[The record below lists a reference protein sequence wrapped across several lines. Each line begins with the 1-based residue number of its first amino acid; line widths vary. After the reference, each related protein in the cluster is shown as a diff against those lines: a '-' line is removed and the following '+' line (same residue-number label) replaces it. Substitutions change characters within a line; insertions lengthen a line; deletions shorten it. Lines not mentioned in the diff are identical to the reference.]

1 MGEIR
6 MNMKIHLP
14 VAVAGMCA
22 MVVMAAYAAY
32 ACWKGLS
39 FSIDPTQLV
48 SKMSPL
54 LLAAA
59 FIERAVE
66 VLVSP
71 WRDTEASKRQAALDQ
86 AKAATVPD
94 PDMVKKASDSLDEYR
109 GQTQQYAFL
118 VSLLLGSL
126 AAMSG
131 VRALWPLLSSTQ
143 ITNTG
148 TLAGVG
154 VQQQIVFLIVD
165 VVLSAAMLAGG
176 ADGIHSMTSALTSYL
191 DATGEQARKKAAS

>member
-1 MGEIR
+1 

-14 VAVAGMCA
+14 VALAGMCA
-22 MVVMAAYAAY
+22 MVVLATYAAY
-32 ACWKGLS
+32 SSWRGLDY
-39 FSIDPTQLV
+39 SIDPTQLV

-54 LLAAA
+54 LLASA

-86 AKAATVPD
+86 AKAAVLPD
-94 PDMVKKASDSLDEYR
+94 PNAIKAASDSLDEYR
-109 GQTQQYAFL
+109 GQTQHYAQL
-118 VSLLLGSL
+118 ISLLLGSL

-131 VRALWPLLSSTQ
+131 VRALWPLLSATQ
-143 ITNTG
+143 ISAAG
-148 TLAGVG
+148 TLANVSGR
-154 VQQQIVFLIVD
+154 QQFVYHVLD

-176 ADGIHSMTSALTSYL
+176 ADGIHSLTSALTSYL
-191 DATGEQARKKAAS
+191 DATGEQARKNAAS

>member
-1 MGEIR
+1 
-6 MNMKIHLP
+6 MNMKLHLS
-14 VAVAGMCA
+14 AALAGMSA
-22 MVVMAAYAAY
+22 MVVLAAYAAFSS
-32 ACWKGLS
+32 WRGLD
-39 FSIDPTQLV
+39 FSIDPTQLI

-86 AKAATVPD
+86 AKAAAVPD
-94 PDMVKKASDSLDEYR
+94 PNAIKAASDSLDEYR
-109 GQTQQYAFL
+109 GQTQHYALL
-118 VSLLLGSL
+118 VSLLLGSV

-131 VRALWPLLSSTQ
+131 VRGLWPLLNSTQ
-143 ITNTG
+143 VTPAG
-148 TLAGVG
+148 TLAAVNW
-154 VQQQIVFLIVD
+154 QQQFVFHVVD

-191 DATGEQARKKAAS
+191 NATGEKARQSAAS

>member
-1 MGEIR
+1 

-14 VAVAGMCA
+14 VAVAGMGA
-22 MVVMAAYAAY
+22 MVVLAAYAAY
-32 ACWKGLS
+32 ANWRGLS

-54 LLAAA
+54 LLASA

-86 AKAATVPD
+86 AKAAAVPD
-94 PDMVKKASDSLDEYR
+94 PNAIKTASDSLNEYR

-118 VSLLLGSL
+118 VSLILGSL

-131 VRALWPLLSSTQ
+131 VRALWPLLSTAQ
-143 ITNTG
+143 ITNAG
-148 TLAGVG
+148 TLTGVSG
-154 VQQQIVFLIVD
+154 QQQIAFLVVD

-176 ADGIHSMTSALTSYL
+176 ADGIHSMTNALTSYL
-191 DATGEQARKKAAS
+191 DATGEKARQNAAS

>member
-1 MGEIR
+1 

-14 VAVAGMCA
+14 IALAGIGA
-22 MVVMAAYAAY
+22 MVVLAAYAAF
-32 ACWKGLS
+32 ASWRGLD
-39 FSIDPTQLV
+39 FSIDPTQLI

-54 LLAAA
+54 LLASA

-71 WRDTEASKRQAALDQ
+71 WRDTEASKRQVALDQ
-86 AKAATVPD
+86 AKAAPVPD
-94 PDMVKKASDSLDEYR
+94 PVVIKAASDSLDEYR
-109 GQTQQYAFL
+109 GQTQHYALL
-118 VSLLLGSL
+118 VSLLLGSV

-143 ITNTG
+143 VTPAG
-148 TLAGVG
+148 TLAAVNW
-154 VQQQIVFLIVD
+154 QQQFVFHVVD